1 LASSFA
7 GSRKP
12 YFEVRASPIQG
23 RGCFAIRRIPK
34 DARILEYLGECI
46 DEDEADVRYPDGD
59 MERHHTF
66 LFAID
71 GGKVLDGGPVEW
83 PSKYINH
90 SCDPNCEA
98 IEEDDGR
105 VYVHALKT
113 IQPGTELTY
122 DYAYE
127 RTAETTAEDEA
138 LYVCYCG
145 TKKCRG
151 TILKPLPVKKPR
163 GGARKKAAT
172 KGTRKAATKAR
183 GKKAAHHAVS
193 RHAGKHVKRSR
204 SRA

>member
-1 LASSFA
+1 MARFA

-23 RGCFAIRRIPK
+23 RGCFAIRNIPK
-34 DARILEYLGECI
+34 GTRIIEYLGECI
-46 DEDEADVRYPDGD
+46 DEDEADIRYPDGD
-59 MERHHTF
+59 MSRHHTF

-83 PSKYINH
+83 PAKYINH

-105 VYVHALKT
+105 VYVHAMKT
-113 IQPGTELTY
+113 IRPGTELTY

-127 RTAETTAEDEA
+127 RTEATTAEDER
-138 LYVCYCG
+138 LYMCRCG
-145 TKKCRG
+145 SPKCRG
-151 TILKPLPVKKPR
+151 TILKPAKP
-163 GGARKKAAT
+163 ARKKAAAKRGAR
-172 KGTRKAATKAR
+172 KGAA
-183 GKKAAHHAVS
+183 KKVVHHVAS

-204 SRA
+204 PRA